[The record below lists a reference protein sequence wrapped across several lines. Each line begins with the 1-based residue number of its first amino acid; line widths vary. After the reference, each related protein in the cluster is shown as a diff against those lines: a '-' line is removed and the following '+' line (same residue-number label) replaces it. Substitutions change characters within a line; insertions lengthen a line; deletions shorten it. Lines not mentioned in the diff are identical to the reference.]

1 MASLNS
7 RSVTKRFQP
16 LLPEEEASVEL
27 ENRLQRPALYKRLAP
42 GRSPVATFGLAR
54 APTEA
59 QQRAAGRVAG
69 AEGGECAAEWAE
81 EEEEEAGPEEGPV
94 WRGAWAPLLEDLATQ
109 PGGRA
114 RAAADDDQPQTPRQ
128 VSETDIYLLD
138 AIEKLTYRIDFLDK
152 RLRRV
157 EAMLYHLTAAQDSAP
172 QGTSSSEATAAPAPA
187 TTKPEAAAV
196 AAAADPGACGG
207 GAGGEWRRVGRLPS
221 CYRFA
226 RDAVDWKAAA
236 ASCRAQGA
244 ALLELEDARETKAL
258 LAHLRATQHL
268 RGTAFWTGGLNPG
281 LLWLW
286 AGSGRPV
293 AANASAAAAHGV
305 GAQDGV
311 RGAGRCLQLAPVPG
325 VAFEYRGVDSAMAR
339 CGRAEDGGDE
349 DGGDEKD
356 EDEGDEEDEDAGD
369 EDGDDEDGVDEVVED
384 GKDEDG
390 GDDDGGVEDGV
401 DDGENEDGDDEDG
414 EDED

>member
-1 MASLNS
+1 MQTSNCADVAVDCFNAALCLNS
-7 RSVTKRFQP
+7 LISSS
-16 LLPEEEASVEL
+16 A
-27 ENRLQRPALYKRLAP
+27 QR
-42 GRSPVATFGLAR
+42 VVV
-54 APTEA
+54 EA

-81 EEEEEAGPEEGPV
+81 EADPEEGPV

-114 RAAADDDQPQTPRQ
+114 RAAAAADDDDQPQTPRQ

-172 QGTSSSEATAAPAPA
+172 QGTSSSEATAAPAAPA
-187 TTKPEAAAV
+187 TPKPEAA

-236 ASCRAQGA
+236 AACRAQGA

-311 RGAGRCLQLAPVPG
+311 RGAGRCLQLAPAPG
-325 VAFEYRGVDSAMAR
+325 VAFEYRGVDCGKRAR
-339 CGRAEDGGDE
+339 FVCERADNAAARGL
-349 DGGDEKD
+349 
-356 EDEGDEEDEDAGD
+356 ARLARARRLRHPCP
-369 EDGDDEDGVDEVVED
+369 
-384 GKDEDG
+384 
-390 GDDDGGVEDGV
+390 
-401 DDGENEDGDDEDG
+401 
-414 EDED
+414 